1 MKVLQINNNCGEYT
15 TDGLKLNSIKDIT
28 KDDIKNIIELILFN
42 DDIEFD
48 EISEELKINNP
59 VEKIIYENILNKVKN
74 LKINKEIIISTTF
87 NNYAE
92 LYIKYDLQRF
102 ENQE

>member
-15 TDGLKLNSIKDIT
+15 VDGSNLCSVKDIA
-28 KDDIKNIIELILFN
+28 KDDIKKIIELVLFN
-42 DDIEFD
+42 GDVTYD
-48 EISEELKINNP
+48 EISDESKINNP

-74 LKINKEIIISTTF
+74 LESNKSSIIETTF

-92 LYIKYDLQRF
+92 LYEKYNLQRF
-102 ENQE
+102 EN

>member
-42 DDIEFD
+42 DDIDFD

-87 NNYAE
+87 NNYVE
-92 LYIKYDLQRF
+92 LYTKYDLQRF

>member
-15 TDGLKLNSIKDIT
+15 IDGSKLNSIKDIT
-28 KDDIKNIIELILFN
+28 KEDIKKIIELILFN
-42 DDIEFD
+42 DNIEFD
-48 EISEELKINNP
+48 EISEEDKINNP

-74 LKINKEIIISTTF
+74 LEANKSAIISTTF

-92 LYIKYDLQRF
+92 LYEKYDLQRF
-102 ENQE
+102 EK

>member
-59 VEKIIYENILNKVKN
+59 VENIIYENILNKVKN

-92 LYIKYDLQRF
+92 LYTKYDLQRF